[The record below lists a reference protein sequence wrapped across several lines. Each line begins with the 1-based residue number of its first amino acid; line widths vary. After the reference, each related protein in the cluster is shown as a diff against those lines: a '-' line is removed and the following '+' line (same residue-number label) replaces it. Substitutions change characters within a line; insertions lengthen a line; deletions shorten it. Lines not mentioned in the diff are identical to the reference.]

1 MKTMPDML
9 SVLSTAASE
18 DVAHLLG
25 GVDLALEG
33 DPKLIRRWFWCKA
46 DSYCGLPLWVGRV
59 YSIWRLCF
67 VGALLASGDIKFFA
81 GCFHFSPP
89 PYKVSSPCTALD
101 GGTWEAGCAFK
112 GGSDCIEEEI
122 VVSGEPWFAPLPP
135 PLVPT
140 SMA

>member
-1 MKTMPDML
+1 ML
-9 SVLSTAASE
+9 SVFSTAASE

-25 GVDLALEG
+25 GVDIALEG
-33 DPKLIRRWFWCKA
+33 DPKLIQRWFWCKA

-67 VGALLASGDIKFFA
+67 VGALLASGDIKFYA
-81 GCFHFSPP
+81 VCFHFSPSP
-89 PYKVSSPCTALD
+89 CKVSSPCTALD

-122 VVSGEPWFAPLPP
+122 VISA
-135 PLVPT
+135 
-140 SMA
+140 A